1 MLNGTDDHTKSSTY
15 KRLLADGFGITY
27 VDGSTSEGDY
37 ISDDV
42 TLSANNTIKGLQMGL
57 SYKSTGGVG
66 VMGLGYNTNEAAAT
80 LYPNIIDLMVTQG
93 LINRRAYSLYL
104 DTRSSTTGT
113 VLFGGLD
120 TAKFIGVLSILPLQP
135 RRTADINSF
144 TITMSSLSAGTVYSL
159 ASLTGSS
166 FTLPILLDSGT
177 TLTYLPDALVSAIVD
192 LLGAYDDSLQS
203 GNIWVDCAL
212 IDDHPDF
219 VFSYQFGGSS
229 GPRIQVPLRDV
240 IYAIPQRYQ
249 QYFDFPWQTTCYL
262 GILGAGAKDYYILG
276 QSFLRSAYVVYDI
289 DNNEVAI
296 AQAKFDTEDEAIV
309 EFKAGGSLPSA
320 SGVAAEV
327 ISKTTSATSSGTK
340 KTTSSAEKTT
350 SSTEKTAST
359 KMPTQTVEGVMT
371 TGNTVTV
378 TGGVAGPA
386 SSSSAAVASVPQAQT
401 GALMVLGLYSLC
413 GMLGGFL
420 VI

>member
-66 VMGLGYNTNEAAAT
+66 VMGLGYSTNEAAAT

-144 TITMSSLSAGTVYSL
+144 TITMSSLSAGTVDSL
-159 ASLTGSS
+159 ASLTSS
-166 FTLPILLDSGT
+166 FFTLPILLDSGT
-177 TLTYLPDALVSAIVD
+177 TLTYLPDALVSAIVN

-249 QYFDFPWQTTCYL
+249 QYFNFPWQTTCYL
-262 GILGAGAKDYYILG
+262 GILGAGTTDYYILG

-327 ISKTTSATSSGTK
+327 VSKTTPATSSGTK
-340 KTTSSAEKTT
+340 KTTSTA
-350 SSTEKTAST
+350 EKTAST
-359 KMPTQTVEGVMT
+359 ETPMQTVDGVT
-371 TGNTVTV
+371 TSNTVTV
-378 TGGVAGPA
+378 TGGAAAPA
-386 SSSSAAVASVPQAQT
+386 SSSSAAVASARQAQT
-401 GALMVLGLYSLC
+401 GALMVLRLYSLC
-413 GMLGGFL
+413 ALLGGFL

>member
-1 MLNGTDDHTKSSTY
+1 MLTSTDDHTKSSTY
-15 KRLLADGFGITY
+15 KRLIADGFGITY

-66 VMGLGYNTNEAAAT
+66 IMGLGYNTNEAAAT

-113 VLFGGLD
+113 ILFGGLD
-120 TAKFIGVLSILPLQP
+120 TAKFIGILSILPLQP
-135 RRTADINSF
+135 RRTADINSS
-144 TITMSSLSAGTVYSL
+144 TITMSSLSAGTVDSL
-159 ASLTGSS
+159 ASLTGSA
-166 FTLPILLDSGT
+166 FALPILLDSGT

-192 LLGAYDDSLQS
+192 ILGAYDDSLQS
-203 GNIWVDCAL
+203 GNIWADCAL

-229 GPRIQVPLRDV
+229 GPRIHVPLRDV
-240 IYAIPQRYQ
+240 IYAIPQSYQ
-249 QYFDFPWQTTCYL
+249 QYFNFPWQTTCYL
-262 GILGAGAKDYYILG
+262 GILGAGDEEFYILG

-296 AQAKFDTEDEAIV
+296 AQAKFDTEDETIL
-309 EFKAGGSLPSA
+309 EITAGESVPSA
-320 SGVAAEV
+320 SGVAVEV
-327 ISKTTSATSSGTK
+327 VSKTTSATTSSAK
-340 KTTSSAEKTT
+340 KSTSSAEKTAAT
-350 SSTEKTAST
+350 KT
-359 KMPTQTVEGVMT
+359 PTQTVEGVT
-371 TGNTVTV
+371 TTRSTVTV
-378 TGGVAGPA
+378 TGGAAA
-386 SSSSAAVASVPQAQT
+386 SSSSAAVASVPRAQM
-401 GALMVLGLYSLC
+401 GALMMLGLCGLC
-413 GMLGGFL
+413 GILGGFL